1 LPKTRLVTVSSVL
14 RIFGSALNARREGEM
29 GVSMVGRQKRCG
41 ENPDDVAEEV
51 VLGIDRLIVPPN
63 FA

>member
-1 LPKTRLVTVSSVL
+1 
-14 RIFGSALNARREGEM
+14 M

-41 ENPDDVAEEV
+41 ENPDDVAEGV
-51 VLGIDRLIVPPN
+51 VLGIDRLIVPAN